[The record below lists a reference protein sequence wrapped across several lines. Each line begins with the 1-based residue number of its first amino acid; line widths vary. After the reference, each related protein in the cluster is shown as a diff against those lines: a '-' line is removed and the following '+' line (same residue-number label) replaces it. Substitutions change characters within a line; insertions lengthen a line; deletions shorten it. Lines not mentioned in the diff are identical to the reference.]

1 MGKEQNLI
9 IGLDIGTTK
18 ICAIVGEFNPQTE
31 EVEVIGV
38 GTYPSFGLKRGVV
51 VNIENTI
58 QSVKNAVEEAEHM
71 AGCEIRTVF
80 VGIAGGHIK
89 GISGHGMI
97 TLREREVSRR
107 DLDRVIES
115 ANAVLIP
122 ADREIIHI
130 IPQDYII
137 DGQAGIKD
145 PIGIY
150 GIKLET
156 KVHIVTGQ
164 VTAAQNLV
172 KCIHGAGMDV
182 ADVVLEQLAS
192 SEAVLTED
200 EKEIGVVLIDC
211 GGGTTDIAIFVG
223 GAVRYTETVTLGGD
237 NIDRDIALGLSTP
250 LGEARKVKEKY
261 GTALAELVSP
271 DEEIEV
277 PSVGG
282 KHFRKVSRKDLAM
295 VIEPRMEE
303 IFMLAKR
310 EIHKSGHEEL
320 VPAGVVITGGSVIM
334 NGTVELGERILEMPV
349 RMGIPTE
356 VGGLTDII
364 ANPIYSTGVGLVLYG
379 AGYTGDKKLRIRDE
393 NVFKKI
399 VDSMKNWFQE
409 FF

>member
-1 MGKEQNLI
+1 MGREQDLI

-18 ICAIVGEFNPQTE
+18 ICAIVGETNPQTGD
-31 EVEVIGV
+31 VEIVGV

-51 VNIENTI
+51 VNIDNTI
-58 QSVKNAVEEAEHM
+58 QSVKHAVEEAEHM
-71 AGCEIRTVF
+71 AGCEIQTVF

-97 TLREREVSRR
+97 SIREREVGDK
-107 DLDRVIES
+107 DLERVIES

-122 ADREIIHI
+122 ADREIIHV
-130 IPQDYII
+130 IPQEYIV
-137 DGQAGIKD
+137 DGQSGIKD

-150 GIKLET
+150 GVKLET

-223 GAVRYTETVTLGGD
+223 GSIRYTENVTLGGD
-237 NIDRDIALGLSTP
+237 NIDRDVALGLSTP
-250 LGEARKVKEKY
+250 LAEARKIKEKH
-261 GTALAELVSP
+261 GCALAELVSP
-271 DEEIEV
+271 EETIEV

-282 KHFRKVSRKDLAM
+282 RHYRKISRKDLAM
-295 VIEPRMEE
+295 VIEPRMDE
-303 IFMLAKR
+303 IFALAKR
-310 EIHKSGHEEL
+310 EIKKSGFEDL
-320 VPAGVVITGGSVIM
+320 VPGGVVITGGSVIM
-334 NGTVELGERILEMPV
+334 NGTVELAERVLEMPV
-349 RMGIPTE
+349 RMGVPTE
-356 VGGLTDII
+356 VGGLSDII
-364 ANPIYSTGVGLVLYG
+364 ANPVYSTGVGLVLYG
-379 AGYTGDKKLRIRDE
+379 ADYKGDKKLRIRDE

-399 VDSMKNWFQE
+399 FDSMKNWFQE

>member
-1 MGKEQNLI
+1 MGREQDLI

-18 ICAIVGEFNPQTE
+18 ICAIVGETNPQTE
-31 EVEVIGV
+31 EVEIVGV

-51 VNIENTI
+51 VNIDNTI

-97 TLREREVSRR
+97 SLREREVANK
-107 DLDRVIES
+107 DLERVIES

-122 ADREIIHI
+122 ADREIIHV
-130 IPQDYII
+130 IPQEYIV
-137 DGQAGIKD
+137 DGQSGIKD

-150 GIKLET
+150 GVKLET

-223 GAVRYTETVTLGGD
+223 GSIRYTENVTLGGD

-250 LGEARKVKEKY
+250 LAEARKIKEKH
-261 GTALAELVSP
+261 GCALAELVSP
-271 DEEIEV
+271 EETIEV

-282 KHFRKVSRKDLAM
+282 RHFRKISRKDLAM
-295 VIEPRMEE
+295 VIEPRMDE
-303 IFMLAKR
+303 IFALAKR
-310 EIHKSGHEEL
+310 EIKKSGYDEL
-320 VPAGVVITGGSVIM
+320 VPGGVVITGGSVIM
-334 NGTVELGERILEMPV
+334 NGTVELAERVLEMPV

-356 VGGLTDII
+356 VGGLSDII
-364 ANPIYSTGVGLVLYG
+364 ANPVYSTGVGLVLYG
-379 AGYTGDKKLRIRDE
+379 TQYKGDKKLRIRDE

-399 VDSMKNWFQE
+399 FDSMKNWFQE

>member
-1 MGKEQNLI
+1 MGREQDLV

-18 ICAIVGEFNPQTE
+18 ICAIVGETNPQTE
-31 EVEVIGV
+31 EVEIIGV

-51 VNIENTI
+51 VNIDNTI

-97 TLREREVSRR
+97 SIREREVANK
-107 DLDRVIES
+107 DLERVIES

-122 ADREIIHI
+122 ADREIIHV
-130 IPQDYII
+130 IPQEYIV

-150 GIKLET
+150 GVKLET

-223 GAVRYTETVTLGGD
+223 GSIRYTENVTLGGD

-250 LGEARKVKEKY
+250 LAEARKIKEKH
-261 GTALAELVSP
+261 GCALAELVSP
-271 DEEIEV
+271 EETIEV

-282 KHFRKVSRKDLAM
+282 RHFRKISRKDLAM
-295 VIEPRMEE
+295 VIEPRMDE
-303 IFMLAKR
+303 IFALAKR
-310 EIHKSGHEEL
+310 EIKKSGYDEL
-320 VPAGVVITGGSVIM
+320 VPGGVVITGGSVIM
-334 NGTVELGERILEMPV
+334 NGTVELAERVLEMPV

-356 VGGLTDII
+356 VGGLSDII
-364 ANPIYSTGVGLVLYG
+364 ANPVYSTGVGLVLYG
-379 AGYTGDKKLRIRDE
+379 TQYKGDKKLRIRDE
-393 NVFKKI
+393 NVFKK
-399 VDSMKNWFQE
+399 VFDSMKNWFQE